1 MIGNTLLYIMF
12 GAGIF
17 AIIAFVI
24 AVIIVAKNK
33 YSPIPAMITG
43 LAGLLVM
50 TGLFIFYIANNKVT
64 SFYSEGNREDS
75 YMQKN
80 YDIEQMAKDHEAI
93 IREGNYEDYKLTH
106 EVFIDRDMWFL
117 YIPNNHN
124 ETVNT
129 EYDKYIIED

>member
-24 AVIIVAKNK
+24 AAIIVVIDK
-33 YSPIPAMITG
+33 YSPVPAMITG
-43 LAGLLVM
+43 LAGLLVAV
-50 TGLFIFYIANNKVT
+50 GLFVFYITNVKVT

-93 IREGNYEDYKLTH
+93 IKKGDYEDYKLNH
-106 EVFIDRDMWFL
+106 EIFIDRDMWFL
-117 YIPNNHN
+117 YIPNDYE
-124 ETVNT
+124 ETANT

>member
-12 GAGIF
+12 GAGIL
-17 AIIAFVI
+17 AVIAFVI
-24 AVIIVAKNK
+24 ALTIVVKDK
-33 YSPIPAMITG
+33 YSPVPAMTIG
-43 LAGLLVM
+43 IVGLLVM
-50 TGLFIFYIANNKVT
+50 AGLFIFYIANNKVT

-80 YDIEQMAKDHEAI
+80 YNIEQMAKDHEATI
-93 IREGNYEDYKLTH
+93 KKGDYEDYKLTH

-117 YIPNNHN
+117 YIPNDHN

>member
-17 AIIAFVI
+17 AIIVLII
-24 AVIIVAKNK
+24 AVIIVAKDK

-117 YIPNNHN
+117 YIPNDHN

-129 EYDKYIIED
+129 EYDKYIIKD